1 MTVFQISKTKS
12 SAPSVQDAFT
22 FESQP
27 SIHNML
33 LLDSVVITEQT
44 FTIANGPSITLD
56 HMAVEARLNMD
67 QQFRNHI
74 ESIFKKRLP
83 STVQIQ
89 LLFVPTNVNIDS
101 FFLCCH
107 YAFVFRL
114 LLNDSNCN
122 HQKKPS
128 I

>member
-12 SAPSVQDAFT
+12 IAPSIQDAFT

-67 QQFRNHI
+67 QQFHNHI
-74 ESIFKKRLP
+74 ERIFKKRLP

-89 LLFVPTNVNIDS
+89 LLFVPANVNID
-101 FFLCCH
+101 
-107 YAFVFRL
+107 
-114 LLNDSNCN
+114 
-122 HQKKPS
+122 
-128 I
+128 